1 MTNCASCEI
10 KLGAD
15 SVRGSDG
22 QYCCTG
28 CAEGGTC
35 ICTYE
40 HDLGRYP
47 PSHYAKPIS
56 ISELF
61 DRYEREVQKH
71 GESP

>member
-22 QYCCTG
+22 RYCCTG
-28 CAEGGTC
+28 CADGGPC

-47 PSHYAKPIS
+47 PSRYAKPIS

-61 DRYEREVQKH
+61 DRYERDVQADAE
-71 GESP
+71 GR

>member
-1 MTNCASCEI
+1 MPNCASCDI

-22 QYCCTG
+22 LYCCTG
-28 CAEGGTC
+28 CAGGGPC

-47 PSHYAKPIS
+47 PSRYAKPIS
-56 ISELF
+56 ISELL
-61 DRYEREVQKH
+61 DRYDRNVKKDAEGR
-71 GESP
+71 